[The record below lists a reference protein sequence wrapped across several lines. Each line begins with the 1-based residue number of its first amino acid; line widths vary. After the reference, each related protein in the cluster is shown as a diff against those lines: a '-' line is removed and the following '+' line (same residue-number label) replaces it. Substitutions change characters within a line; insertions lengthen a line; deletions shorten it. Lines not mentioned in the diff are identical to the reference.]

1 MKLRRVLLRMSLLG
15 AGMLPLALAAATY
28 KWIDEKGVVNYGN
41 TPPAAARQVRQL
53 DEEAGRVS
61 TIPAV
66 PKAQIERESDR
77 LLRARVTRIEEELE
91 DLRRARAAATVPL
104 PAYDPYYA
112 YPPPVGIYAPVY
124 AVPLHRPRFRVAHR
138 PVHPPLRGGV
148 SVRVVAARR

>member
-28 KWIDEKGVVNYGN
+28 KWIDENGVVNYGN

-77 LLRARVTRIEEELE
+77 LLRARVTRLEEELE
-91 DLRRARAAATVPL
+91 DLRRARAAATVPM
-104 PAYDPYYA
+104 PAYDRTTRTRPGRDLRTRLRRSA
-112 YPPPVGIYAPVY
+112 PPA
-124 AVPLHRPRFRVAHR
+124 AVRVAHR
-138 PVHPPLRGGV
+138 RCT
-148 SVRVVAARR
+148 RRCAAV